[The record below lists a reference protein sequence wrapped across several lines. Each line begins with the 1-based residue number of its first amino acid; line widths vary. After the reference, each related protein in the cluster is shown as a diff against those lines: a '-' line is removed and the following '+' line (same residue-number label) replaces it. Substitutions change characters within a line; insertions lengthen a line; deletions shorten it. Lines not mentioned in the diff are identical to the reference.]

1 MSTEGAGSAYQI
13 ILMGTVNADL
23 KRFHKEL
30 MLQGRGRDFIEALK
44 KVNDRLTKNPHE
56 FGETL
61 YRLPAL
67 KLLVHQGIVIP
78 LVVTFGIH
86 AELPIV
92 FVHVV
97 KLLSNP
103 DTTAD

>member
-1 MSTEGAGSAYQI
+1 MNSESNGHADFKVVPV
-13 ILMGTVNADL
+13 GTVKADL
-23 KRFHKEL
+23 RRFHKEL
-30 MLQGRGRDFIEALK
+30 MQYGKGAAFLAVLR
-44 KVNDRLTKNPHE
+44 KVNDRLCKDPRG

-67 KLLVHQGIVIP
+67 KLLVHQGIISP
-78 LVVTFGIH
+78 LVVTYGVH
-86 AELPIV
+86 DELPIV

-103 DTTAD
+103 EK

>member
-1 MSTEGAGSAYQI
+1 MSSANNGHTEFKI
-13 ILMGTVNADL
+13 VLMGTVKSDL
-23 KRFHKEL
+23 KRFHQEL
-30 MLQGRGRDFIEALK
+30 MHQGKGHAFLDALR
-44 KVNDRLTKNPHE
+44 KVNDRLTKDPRG

-67 KLLVHQGIVIP
+67 KLMVHQGIVIP

-86 AELPIV
+86 QELPIV

-97 KLLSNP
+97 KLLSIP
-103 DTTAD
+103 D